1 MIQTSIV
8 IPVYNR
14 PEELRELLDSLT
26 LQHDIDKTE
35 VVVVEDGSMKTSEEV
50 VSQFE
55 RQLNIRYIR
64 QENTGPA
71 VARNNGA
78 KAAKGEFLYFFDS
91 DCILPA
97 GFMEAIEPAMNIE
110 DADCIGTAD
119 HSHPYF
125 TPIQKAISYSMTSV
139 FTTGGIRGG
148 SSAKMDSFF
157 PRSYSMGVRR
167 SVFEAVGGFANMRYG
182 EDVDLSMRIKEAG
195 YKLWLVR
202 ETYVY
207 HKRRTNFKSFFKQTF
222 CSGTA
227 RIDLSLRHPGTLKL
241 VHVLPTVA
249 VIMLIALIVL
259 AIVAHWG
266 FAIPL
271 AIYAGVIFIDSLRK
285 ERDVWVAMLSIVSS
299 AIQIC
304 GYGLGFLYNV
314 WVRLI
319 LGRRDA
325 VAFRNTLYD

>member
-97 GFMEAIEPAMNIE
+97 GFMEAIEPA
-110 DADCIGTAD
+110 
-119 HSHPYF
+119 
-125 TPIQKAISYSMTSV
+125 
-139 FTTGGIRGG
+139 
-148 SSAKMDSFF
+148 KMDSFV